1 MLSYRFSDGKQVIV
15 FCASKLGCETLGF
28 SLSKLFPCHM
38 NETFQIDDPKLRI
51 LLPLGV
57 AYHHA
62 GGRFVAVLTQVTLLG
77 MSADDRSTVE
87 TFFLQGLI
95 RILCATSTLAH
106 GVNLPAH
113 LVIIKGSMISLRSV
127 NSRLKL

>member
-1 MLSYRFSDGKQVIV
+1 MRVGRGGSQNS
-15 FCASKLGCETLGF
+15 
-28 SLSKLFPCHM
+28 
-38 NETFQIDDPKLRI
+38 LRI
-51 LLPLGV
+51 
-57 AYHHA
+57 
-62 GGRFVAVLTQVTLLG
+62 G

-113 LVIIKGSMISLRSV
+113 LVIIKGS
-127 NSRLKL
+127 